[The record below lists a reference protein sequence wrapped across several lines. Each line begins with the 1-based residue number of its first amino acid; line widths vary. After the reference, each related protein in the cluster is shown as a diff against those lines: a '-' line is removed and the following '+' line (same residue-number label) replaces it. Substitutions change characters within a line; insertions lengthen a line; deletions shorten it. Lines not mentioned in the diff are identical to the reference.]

1 MIPPLKKRHY
11 ILSCLLALA
20 LLPLKAQS
28 ELVVDWTSYAQ
39 DTVAPTYTHCVDLGY
54 DHQGRDYSVS
64 IEYPE
69 LKPLTPEEV
78 TRFRLPARQG
88 VPEWPVVEVHK
99 GISAKRAQ
107 LDISFTPIIW
117 RDGKYLRI
125 ENFVLKINATGRARI
140 QGQQTT
146 ARETAPN
153 SRLSSGRWIKLRVA
167 DNGIHM
173 LTHARLKALGF
184 SDPGKVR
191 LYGYGGHMLSESDT
205 DTWIDDLCA
214 VPLWRADDRILFYA
228 RGSIQWTLESDN
240 TFTHTRNP
248 YSDYGYYFI
257 TEETDAEAAIT
268 EGTKASSSESGSS
281 SPAAFNSESGTP
293 IATTPAYDL
302 HEIDDYAWFHGG
314 RQLVESYD
322 FAGGHRRQYRLE
334 ASNIVGMRNSATLDI
349 CFSHNGKS
357 SSSVSVAID
366 SITLGNMTLSPI
378 GSHSEASATTRSYKT
393 NLVPKSPSGEV
404 TVTLTHN
411 RGTGVSG
418 RLDYLRLSYT
428 SHIGLNMPIYATGT
442 GTHTYYPVD
451 GMYSKGEVAVWRIT
465 DADAIEEI
473 AYDKRTNSFTAA
485 GNHGDVFIA
494 FDTKASYP
502 IPEEVGEVT
511 NQNLH
516 ATEPTDYIIIVPA
529 SGKLTAQ
536 AERLAELH
544 RTRSGLRTKVVTANE
559 VYNEFSS
566 GTPDATAYR
575 RYLKMLYD
583 RAGNIDDTP
592 KYLLLFGDGAWDN
605 RMLSSA
611 WQGKSP
617 DDYLLC
623 FEAVSSFSATSSYVM
638 EDYFGLLDDGEGDRL
653 LYDKVDVGVGRFPV
667 TTATQA
673 RDAVDKVIAYM
684 DNADA
689 GAWKNHILMLGD
701 DGDNNQHMSDAEQVA
716 RMLEANYPD
725 YMVKRI
731 YWDAYPMEVTSTGNS
746 YPTVRKR
753 LLELFNEGALMVNY
767 SGHGSPD
774 VLSHELVIG
783 KTDVEQLTS
792 PRLPVWVTVSC
803 DITPFD
809 NATTPFGEYAF
820 LNPKGGAIGLMTST
834 RTTYSEQNRR
844 INYLFSKY
852 LFARDERGKR
862 LRMGDAIRMAKCS
875 LITSASNSGLQDMSE
890 NKLNYM
896 LMGDPALIIGNTDY
910 TMVVDEVN
918 DAAASTRDDIVLK
931 AGQQVTVKGHVETL
945 QGTPATDF
953 TGVMHATVFD
963 NVETITCR
971 NNAGKASKPF
981 TYYERTK
988 TLFVGGD
995 SVRSGTFSFTF
1006 RVPMD
1011 INYSML
1017 GGLINLYAVNDTRDR
1032 EAKGSYDNFL
1042 LGGTADELAN
1052 DSLGPKLTLY
1062 LNSPDFITGDQVNE
1076 TPHLVV
1082 TLEDA
1087 DGINTVGN
1095 GIGHDL
1101 IAIVD
1106 GKASMTYTLNDYY
1119 VSDLGDYTRGTV
1131 SYTLPTLDEG
1141 MHTLMFRA
1149 WDMMNNAATTTIDF
1163 EVVKGLRPRILDI
1176 TTTHSPAR
1184 EHTTFMLTHDRPET
1198 EVTVSIEVFDFA
1210 GRTLW
1215 SHSEQ
1220 ATTPDNSYTLHWGLN
1235 TASGQPLGTGVY
1247 LYRATVSSAS
1257 GTSTSRVRKLT
1268 ILR

>member
-1 MIPPLKKRHY
+1 MKRRY
-11 ILSCLLALA
+11 ILTYLLALA
-20 LLPLKAQS
+20 LLPLRAQS

-39 DTVAPTYTHCVDLGY
+39 DTVVPTYVHCIDLGY
-54 DHQGRDYSVS
+54 DHQGRDYTVS

-69 LKPLTPEEV
+69 LKPLTSEEV
-78 TRFRLPARQG
+78 TRFRLPAQKG
-88 VPEWPVVEVHK
+88 LPEWPVIETHK

-125 ENFVLKINATGRARI
+125 ENFVLKVNTTRRPQHIRAEASAEGKV
-140 QGQQTT
+140 Q
-146 ARETAPN
+146 N
-153 SRLSSGRWIKLRVA
+153 SRLSSGRWVKIRVS

-173 LTHARLKALGF
+173 LTHSQLKKMGF
-184 SDPGKVR
+184 NDPTKVR
-191 LYGYGGHMLSESDT
+191 LFGYGGHMLSESDT
-205 DTWIDDLCA
+205 EAWIDDLCE
-214 VPLWRADDRILFYA
+214 VPLWRGTDRVLFYA
-228 RGSIQWTLESDN
+228 RGSIEWTLKSDN

-248 YSDYGYYFI
+248 YSDYGYYFL
-257 TEETDAEAAIT
+257 TADGEGEPMAFPCSDALAT
-268 EGTKASSSESGSS
+268 SSSE
-281 SPAAFNSESGTP
+281 
-293 IATTPAYDL
+293 IVTTPAYDL

-322 FAGGHRRQYRLE
+322 FAGGHRRQYRLG
-334 ASNIVGMRNSATLDI
+334 ASGIVGIRNTATLDV

-357 SSSVSVAID
+357 SSSVSIAVD
-366 SITLGNMTLSPI
+366 SISLGNMTLSPI

-393 NLVPKSPSGEV
+393 ALTPQSSNGDVM
-404 TVTLTHN
+404 VTLTHN

-428 SHIGLNMPIYATGT
+428 SYIGPDKPIYATST
-442 GTHTYYPVD
+442 GTHTYVVEANKASVWND
-451 GMYSKGEVAVWRIT
+451 NRVVWRIT
-465 DADAIEEI
+465 GATAMEQIP
-473 AYDKRTNSFTAA
+473 YDKASNTFTAA
-485 GNHGDVFIA
+485 STRGDVFIVV
-494 FDTKASYP
+494 DEKATYP
-502 IPEEVGEVT
+502 TPEEVGEIA

-516 ATEPTDYIIIVPA
+516 GTEPTDYIIIVPA
-529 SGKLTAQ
+529 SGKLTTQ
-536 AERLAELH
+536 AERLAETH
-544 RTRSGLRTKVVTANE
+544 RTRSGLRTKVVRADE

-583 RAGNIDDTP
+583 RAGNMDDLP

-638 EDYFGLLDDGEGDRL
+638 EDYFGLLDDGEGGRL

-673 RDAVDKVIAYM
+673 RDVVDKVIAYM

-689 GAWKNHILMLGD
+689 GAWKNQILMLGD
-701 DGDNNQHMSDAEQVA
+701 DGDNNQHMSDAELVA

-746 YPTVRKR
+746 YPTVHKR

-783 KTDVEQLTS
+783 KADVEQLTS

-820 LNPKGGAIGLMTST
+820 LNPRGGAIGLMTST

-844 INYLFSKY
+844 INYLFSKH
-852 LFARDERGKR
+852 LFARDEKGQR

-875 LITSASNSGLQDMSE
+875 LITSASNSGLQDVSE

-910 TMVVDEVN
+910 TLMVDEVN
-918 DAAASTRDDIVLK
+918 GRAANSHDDIVLK

-971 NNAGKASKPF
+971 NNTGKASKPF
-981 TYYERTK
+981 TYYERSK

-995 SVRSGTFSFTF
+995 SVRSGAFAFTF

-1017 GGLINLYAVNDTRDR
+1017 SGLINLYAVNDTRDR

-1062 LNSPDFITGDQVNE
+1062 LNSPDFVTGDQVNE
-1076 TPHLVV
+1076 TPRLVV
-1082 TLEDA
+1082 MLEDA

-1119 VSDLGDYTRGTV
+1119 ESDLGDYTRGTV

-1149 WDMMNNAATTTIDF
+1149 WDMMNNTAATTIDF
-1163 EVVKGLRPRILDI
+1163 EVVKGLSPRILDI

-1198 EVTVSIEVFDFA
+1198 EVTIGIEVFDFS

-1215 SHSEQ
+1215 SHREQ
-1220 ATTPDNSYTLHWGLN
+1220 ATTPDNSYTLNWGLN